1 MRGVHSAVDE
11 IRRNVFT
18 EVARLAYEGGDLNRV
33 DMIPYTIVPGEV
45 ARHRHDVF
53 LERAIVQERVRLAL
67 GMSLQPAG
75 EQTPVSANIQE
86 AASADDKYFEEP
98 LVNIISFACN
108 ACPPKQIRITDSC
121 QGCLSHPCMNV
132 CPKDAIYL
140 DKALERSGSD
150 VDSLDKALSRYKEL
164 SLGDMQAAYSGLL
177 SALHACINYRE
188 IDYYPQKMTSIRK
201 QIALYKAYYNETE
214 RQRKTLSE
222 QFALTRRQYARDSLL
237 YSRSVISSYEHET
250 ARASLLQSRY
260 SLEGAAASAENLR
273 IQIGEQEQSLLD
285 LTLERSEKEFTLRQ
299 ELQTAREQLLNSMN
313 EWRLR
318 YCLIAP
324 VGGVVT
330 FTKYWNENQYI
341 PSGEVA
347 FTVVPQGES
356 RLVGKVRIP
365 IARSGKVRRGQRA
378 IVRFSN
384 FPDQEFGVVNGVVS
398 NISLVPTDEYYTAD
412 IDFPEGLRTNY
423 GIDLPVSPETQ
434 ASAEIVTEELRLIER
449 FFLPIKRIVKEGF

>member
-1 MRGVHSAVDE
+1 MMGQVPAWIVRWGITLLFLVVVALLVGSCFFKYPDVITADMTLTGQHPATAV
-11 IRRNVFT
+11 VT
-18 EVARLAYEGGDLNRV
+18 
-33 DMIPYTIVPGEV
+33 
-45 ARHRHDVF
+45 
-53 LERAIVQERVRLAL
+53 RA
-67 GMSLQPAG
+67 AG
-75 EQTPVSANIQE
+75 KIQE
-86 AASADDKYFEEP
+86 LLVRDNRPVRQGDWLAVIENHAD
-98 LVNIISFACN
+98 
-108 ACPPKQIRITDSC
+108 TD
-121 QGCLSHPCMNV
+121 
-132 CPKDAIYL
+132 DAIYL

-150 VDSLDKALSRYKEL
+150 VDSLDKALSKYKEL

-177 SALHACINYRE
+177 SALHACVNYRE
-188 IDYYPQKMTSIRK
+188 IDYYPQKMASIRK

-313 EWRLR
+313 EW
-318 YCLIAP
+318 
-324 VGGVVT
+324 
-330 FTKYWNENQYI
+330 NENQYI

-347 FTVVPQGES
+347 FTVVPQGEG

>member
-1 MRGVHSAVDE
+1 MKDE
-11 IRRNVFT
+11 GMNIELRS
-18 EVARLAYEGGDLNRV
+18 EE
-33 DMIPYTIVPGEV
+33 
-45 ARHRHDVF
+45 
-53 LERAIVQERVRLAL
+53 VQEVMGQIPAWIVRWGITLLFLVVVAL
-67 GMSLQPAG
+67 LVGSCFFKYPDVITADMTLTGQHPATAVVTRAAG
-75 EQTPVSANIQE
+75 NIQKLLVSDNHPVNE
-86 AASADDKYFEEP
+86 GDWLAVIENHASME
-98 LVNIISFACN
+98 
-108 ACPPKQIRITDSC
+108 
-121 QGCLSHPCMNV
+121 
-132 CPKDAIYL
+132 DAIYL
-140 DKALERSGSD
+140 EKALERSGSD
-150 VDSLDKALSRYKEL
+150 VDSLDKALSKYKEL

-177 SALHACINYRE
+177 SALHACVNYRE
-188 IDYYPQKMTSIRK
+188 IDYYPQKMASIRK

-273 IQIGEQEQSLLD
+273 IQIGEQEQFLLD

-347 FTVVPQGES
+347 FTVVPQGEG

>member
-1 MRGVHSAVDE
+1 ME
-11 IRRNVFT
+11 
-18 EVARLAYEGGDLNRV
+18 
-33 DMIPYTIVPGEV
+33 
-45 ARHRHDVF
+45 
-53 LERAIVQERVRLAL
+53 
-67 GMSLQPAG
+67 
-75 EQTPVSANIQE
+75 
-86 AASADDKYFEEP
+86 
-98 LVNIISFACN
+98 
-108 ACPPKQIRITDSC
+108 
-121 QGCLSHPCMNV
+121 
-132 CPKDAIYL
+132 DAIYL
-140 DKALERSGSD
+140 EKALERSGMD
-150 VDSLDKALSRYKEL
+150 VDSLDKALLRYKEL

-177 SALHACINYRE
+177 SALHACVNYRE
-188 IDYYPQKMTSIRK
+188 IDYYPQKMASIRK

-260 SLEGAAASAENLR
+260 SLEGASASAENLR

-347 FTVVPQGES
+347 FTVVPQGEG

>member
-1 MRGVHSAVDE
+1 MKVE
-11 IRRNVFT
+11 NWLEKRNKDI
-18 EVARLAYEGGDLNRV
+18 ELRSE
-33 DMIPYTIVPGEV
+33 E
-45 ARHRHDVF
+45 
-53 LERAIVQERVRLAL
+53 VQEVMGQVPAWIVRWGIRLLFLVVVTLLVGSCFFKYPDVITADMTL
-67 GMSLQPAG
+67 TGQHPATAVVTRAAG
-75 EQTPVSANIQE
+75 KIQE
-86 AASADDKYFEEP
+86 LLVRDNRPVRQGDWLVVIENHAD
-98 LVNIISFACN
+98 
-108 ACPPKQIRITDSC
+108 TD
-121 QGCLSHPCMNV
+121 
-132 CPKDAIYL
+132 DAIYL

-150 VDSLDKALSRYKEL
+150 VDSLD
-164 SLGDMQAAYSGLL
+164 
-177 SALHACINYRE
+177 
-188 IDYYPQKMTSIRK
+188 
-201 QIALYKAYYNETE
+201 KAYYNETE

>member
-1 MRGVHSAVDE
+1 MENERKDIELRSEEVQEVMGQVPAWIVRWGITLLFLVVVALLVGSCFFKYPDVITADMTLTGQHPATAVVTRAAGKIQELLVRDNRPVKAGGLAGGHRE
-11 IRRNVFT
+11 PRRARTMPSTWIRRWN
-18 EVARLAYEGGDLNRV
+18 D
-33 DMIPYTIVPGEV
+33 PG
-45 ARHRHDVF
+45 
-53 LERAIVQERVRLAL
+53 
-67 GMSLQPAG
+67 
-75 EQTPVSANIQE
+75 
-86 AASADDKYFEEP
+86 
-98 LVNIISFACN
+98 C
-108 ACPPKQIRITDSC
+108 
-121 QGCLSHPCMNV
+121 
-132 CPKDAIYL
+132 
-140 DKALERSGSD
+140 D
-150 VDSLDKALSRYKEL
+150 VDSLDKALLRYKEL

-177 SALHACINYRE
+177 SALHACVNYRE
-188 IDYYPQKMTSIRK
+188 IDYYPQKMASIRK

-260 SLEGAAASAENLR
+260 SLEGASASAENLR

-347 FTVVPQGES
+347 FTVVPQGEG

>member
-1 MRGVHSAVDE
+1 MMGQVPAWIVRWGITLLFLVVVTLLVGSCFFKYPDVITADMTLTGQHPATAV
-11 IRRNVFT
+11 VT
-18 EVARLAYEGGDLNRV
+18 
-33 DMIPYTIVPGEV
+33 
-45 ARHRHDVF
+45 
-53 LERAIVQERVRLAL
+53 RA
-67 GMSLQPAG
+67 AG
-75 EQTPVSANIQE
+75 KIQE
-86 AASADDKYFEEP
+86 LLVRDNRPVREGDWLAVIENHAD
-98 LVNIISFACN
+98 
-108 ACPPKQIRITDSC
+108 TD
-121 QGCLSHPCMNV
+121 
-132 CPKDAIYL
+132 DAIYL

-150 VDSLDKALSRYKEL
+150 VDSLDKALSKYKEL

-188 IDYYPQKMTSIRK
+188 IDYYPQKMASIRK

-214 RQRKTLSE
+214 RQRKTLLE

-347 FTVVPQGES
+347 FTVVPQGEG

-365 IARSGKVRRGQRA
+365 IARSGKSGEASGR
-378 IVRFSN
+378 S
-384 FPDQEFGVVNGVVS
+384 S
-398 NISLVPTDEYYTAD
+398 
-412 IDFPEGLRTNY
+412 
-423 GIDLPVSPETQ
+423 VSPI
-434 ASAEIVTEELRLIER
+434 S
-449 FFLPIKRIVKEGF
+449 RIRSLAW